1 MNCCRLTN
9 FLPTYFDFVILRIN
23 NADLWKFFFVQFLFK
38 LVFFDKQASLRD
50 LFSSSS
56 ANGFGSV
63 QENVASDDREKS
75 MSLSTKQVEEVRPS
89 IIIL

>member
-1 MNCCRLTN
+1 M
-9 FLPTYFDFVILRIN
+9 YFDFVILRIN
-23 NADLWKFFFVQFLFK
+23 TADLWKFFFVQFL
-38 LVFFDKQASLRD
+38 VCFFDKQASLRD

-63 QENVASDDREKS
+63 QENVASDDGEKS